1 MSFQHSLGS
10 YPLNW
15 RQDMQDE
22 QTTPG
27 TALGTWVVIVVMAIL
42 FSVAL
47 AAVLAVPMM
56 VLWNTAATDLFNLKR
71 IGYIHAFELLLLA
84 RLLFAPSMYNRRK

>member
-56 VLWNTAATDLFNLKR
+56 VLWNRAATDLFSLKR
-71 IGYIHAFELLLLA
+71 IGYIQAFELLLLA

>member
-1 MSFQHSLGS
+1 
-10 YPLNW
+10 
-15 RQDMQDE
+15 MQDTR
-22 QTTPG
+22 TTPG
-27 TALGTWVVIVVMAIL
+27 TALGTWVVIVMMAIL

-56 VLWNTAATDLFNLKR
+56 ALWNTAATDLFNLKR
-71 IGYIHAFELLLLA
+71 IGYIRAFELLLLA